1 MDEDLGAE
9 LARATRRL
17 VDAEQPILAAH
28 DLSMWEYVVL
38 SQLAR
43 APASTQLA
51 LSEAVR
57 YDKTRLIG
65 LLDALQARG
74 LVLRSRD
81 PADRRAHV
89 VTLTEAGQERHAA
102 AQAAIRVMEEQLL
115 TRIGPRVLEHF
126 RATLAMLAHG

>member
-1 MDEDLGAE
+1 
-9 LARATRRL
+9 
-17 VDAEQPILAAH
+17 VDAEQPILAAY

-65 LLDALQARG
+65 LLDALQSRG
-74 LVLRSRD
+74 LIVRDRD
-81 PADRRAHV
+81 PDDRRAHV
-89 VTLTEAGQERHAA
+89 VTLTAAGQQHHAS
-102 AQAAIRVMEEQLL
+102 AQAAIRAMEEELL
-115 TRIGPRVLEHF
+115 AGIGPRVLEHF
-126 RATLAMLAHG
+126 RATLAMLAQR